1 MNKRIHETMHLS
13 DDKVQKLLFI
23 LILILGIGARL
34 WMFGDVP
41 GGINQDEAFAAR
53 EAWSLLHYGKDSF
66 GYSCPMYLTAWG
78 SGMNALN
85 TYLMMPFI
93 ALFGMHTWVFRLPQ
107 MLIGILSLFAIE
119 EIINKVA
126 DWKCSLLAMFLLA
139 VSPWHIM
146 LSRWALESNLVVGF
160 LLFGLL
166 FFIYGMEKQPFF
178 ILSAVF
184 YGLSLYCY
192 AAVWPIVPII
202 ILLQGL
208 YLLYIRKVTITKYIV
223 IAVITF
229 TLFAIP
235 IILFYLV
242 NMDILPEIVTPW
254 FSVPRLIYFR
264 SSDVS
269 ALDIPEKFTALLQLL
284 LTEKDD
290 CYWNSTAEFGLYYKY
305 GLVFTVT
312 GLAVCVKQ
320 TWKSLK
326 DRTYHGYTF
335 FMIQFLLA
343 VVLGMLI
350 HVNVNRI
357 NCIHTWVLIFMAI
370 GIDQYIRLFKK
381 IFPHV
386 DVVITALYL
395 VAFIS
400 FEHFYFTTYADNI
413 NQYFKKGIEPA
424 VLYAE
429 SQRDAGQ
436 TIHVGDSFNYE
447 QILVFST
454 ITPDEYKSS
463 VEYTNYPAAFLDISQ
478 CQNYIFHSYPTGENG
493 IYLLYGL
500 SEEDKTNYEQQG
512 YQVTSFDTVSVLQ
525 K

>member
-1 MNKRIHETMHLS
+1 MNKRIYETMHLS
-13 DDKVQKLLFI
+13 DEKLQKLLFI

-66 GYSCPMYLTAWG
+66 GYSYPMYLTAWG

-119 EIINKVA
+119 EIVSKVA

-208 YLLYIRKVTITKYIV
+208 
-223 IAVITF
+223 
-229 TLFAIP
+229 
-235 IILFYLV
+235 
-242 NMDILPEIVTPW
+242 
-254 FSVPRLIYFR
+254 
-264 SSDVS
+264 
-269 ALDIPEKFTALLQLL
+269 
-284 LTEKDD
+284 
-290 CYWNSTAEFGLYYKY
+290 
-305 GLVFTVT
+305 
-312 GLAVCVKQ
+312 
-320 TWKSLK
+320 
-326 DRTYHGYTF
+326 
-335 FMIQFLLA
+335 
-343 VVLGMLI
+343 
-350 HVNVNRI
+350 
-357 NCIHTWVLIFMAI
+357 
-370 GIDQYIRLFKK
+370 
-381 IFPHV
+381 
-386 DVVITALYL
+386 
-395 VAFIS
+395 
-400 FEHFYFTTYADNI
+400 
-413 NQYFKKGIEPA
+413 
-424 VLYAE
+424 
-429 SQRDAGQ
+429 
-436 TIHVGDSFNYE
+436 
-447 QILVFST
+447 
-454 ITPDEYKSS
+454 
-463 VEYTNYPAAFLDISQ
+463 
-478 CQNYIFHSYPTGENG
+478 
-493 IYLLYGL
+493 
-500 SEEDKTNYEQQG
+500 
-512 YQVTSFDTVSVLQ
+512 
-525 K
+525 